1 MRRMGFLGGSLIPRR
16 GVLRGVGG
24 GRGVG
29 VGLFEE
35 GGFLLKG
42 WWDFFLIAASD
53 FLFFCVVVEMML
65 NCDDSSIV
73 VGRFF
78 LLLFCCRHRLSFYVI
93 VPCHFT
99 AWYSVARAEQS
110 PCVL

>member
-1 MRRMGFLGGSLIPRR
+1 MGFLGGSLIPRG

-35 GGFLLKG
+35 GGFFWKG
-42 WWDFFLIAASD
+42 WWDFSVFFFIAASD
-53 FLFFCVVVEMML
+53 FLLCVVVEMML
-65 NCDDSSIV
+65 NFDDGSIIV

-78 LLLFCCRHRLSFYVI
+78 LFSFCRCHRLSSYVI

-99 AWYSVARAEQS
+99 A
-110 PCVL
+110 

>member
-35 GGFLLKG
+35 GGF
-42 WWDFFLIAASD
+42 FLEG
-53 FLFFCVVVEMML
+53 VVEMLL
-65 NCDDSSIV
+65 NCDNSSIIV

-78 LLLFCCRHRLSFYVI
+78 LFLFCRRHRCSAYVI
-93 VPCHFT
+93 N
-99 AWYSVARAEQS
+99 RALS
-110 PCVL
+110 LHCMV

>member
-35 GGFLLKG
+35 G
-42 WWDFFLIAASD
+42 
-53 FLFFCVVVEMML
+53 
-65 NCDDSSIV
+65 
-73 VGRFF
+73 VGR
-78 LLLFCCRHRLSFYVI
+78 L
-93 VPCHFT
+93 
-99 AWYSVARAEQS
+99 
-110 PCVL
+110 